1 MQMKIVVDTPED
13 YKKWLSDKK
22 TLVQE
27 VKISKETPAKVE
39 GGVTTDSTIAI
50 ADTSMVTKI
59 TMK

>member
-1 MQMKIVVDTPED
+1 MQLKIVVDTPED

-27 VKISKETPAKVE
+27 VKIANEVPAKDDA
-39 GGVTTDSTIAI
+39 GVTTDSAKIS
-50 ADTSMVTKI
+50 ADNAMGTKI